1 MATAKTLNQLVDQ
14 LDRFHEMISAN
25 QAIFLKANKKTN
37 IIDVPGLDTTA
48 LNQIKSSVQGTI
60 DIVTLLKAHITKVG
74 IAFKPPISVEP
85 ASKTLSDCAGLIP
98 QLVSAF
104 IALSNDQEKANKIG
118 VLPLLEARDLV
129 ETLLT
134 SCNGL
139 AVELKALT
147 KNEKTESK
155 EHDETTSGSRLVSI
169 GKVWEACDA
178 VIAIP
183 KLQSSKIF
191 AARAEG
197 FAQMIDDALEDLE
210 GVIDNTGGDVDD
222 FFDEDFDEDDDE
234 EEDKLE
240 NSPKDDNENQELSP
254 VQEQAKLLYER
265 LSNVSEF
272 IRGVVIPQVKKNP
285 REVKLHFLLIKA
297 LEKLTT
303 NIDNS
308 VVEYF
313 FQETDEEEAKEIN
326 EKLIK
331 EIKSLAKLSGLGS
344 EKDTGLVSLTNEF
357 SEKLS
362 L

>member
-1 MATAKTLNQLVDQ
+1 MATAKTLNQLLDQ
-14 LDRFHEMISAN
+14 LDRYHEMVSSN
-25 QAIFLKANKKTN
+25 QSIFLKASKKTN
-37 IIDVPGLDTTA
+37 VIDVPGLDTAA
-48 LNQIKSSVQGTI
+48 LKEIKSSVQGTI

-85 ASKTLSDCAGLIP
+85 ASKTLADSAGLIP

-129 ETLLT
+129 ENLLT

-139 AVELKALT
+139 AVELKAL
-147 KNEKTESK
+147 SK
-155 EHDETTSGSRLVSI
+155 SENSEASDKDENSSSGSRLVSI

-191 AARAEG
+191 AAKAEG
-197 FAQMIDDALEDLE
+197 FAQMVDDALEDLE
-210 GVIDNTGGDVDD
+210 GVADNTGSDVDD
-222 FFDEDFDEDDDE
+222 FFDEDFDDE
-234 EEDKLE
+234 ESEKEDKA
-240 NSPKDDNENQELSP
+240 DDNDGEISP
-254 VQEQAKLLYER
+254 VQEQAKLLHEQ
-265 LSNVSEF
+265 LSKVPEF
-272 IRGVVIPQVKKNP
+272 IRDVIIPQVTKNP

-303 NIDNS
+303 SIDNS

-331 EIKSLAKLSGLGS
+331 EIKSLAKLSGLGP
-344 EKDTGLVSLTNEF
+344 EKDAELASLTTDF
-357 SEKLS
+357 VEKLKV
-362 L
+362 

>member
-14 LDRFHEMISAN
+14 LDRFHEMVSAN
-25 QAIFLKANKKTN
+25 QAIFLKASKKTN

-48 LNQIKSSVQGTI
+48 LNLIKSSVQGTI

-155 EHDETTSGSRLVSI
+155 EHDETTSDLRLVSI

-197 FAQMIDDALEDLE
+197 FAQMIDDALEDLA
-210 GVIDNTGGDVDD
+210 GVVDNTGGDVDD
-222 FFDEDFDEDDDE
+222 FFDEDFDEE
-234 EEDKLE
+234 EEDKVE
-240 NSPKDDNENQELSP
+240 NSSKDDNENKELSP

-272 IRGVVIPQVKKNP
+272 IRDVVIPQVKKNP

-331 EIKSLAKLSGLGS
+331 EIKSLAKLSSLGS
-344 EKDTGLVSLTNEF
+344 DKDSGLVFLTKEF
-357 SEKLS
+357 SDKLS